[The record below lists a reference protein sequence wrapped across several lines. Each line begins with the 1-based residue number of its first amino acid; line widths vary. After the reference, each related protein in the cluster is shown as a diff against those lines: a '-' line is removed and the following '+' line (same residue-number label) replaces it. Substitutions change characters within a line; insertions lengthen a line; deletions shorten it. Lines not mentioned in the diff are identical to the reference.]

1 MSDDLDQE
9 PERIRVW
16 PDYNDHFNPVK
27 EDWSGGYWDDT
38 DDTRGVEYIHGECF
52 RDLERACDEWAE
64 VSQRN
69 YQRAKSYHKALEY
82 IAANQYGLQGIMEDY
97 PDTDSV
103 EYLQAALKY
112 YTRLANLYQKVAREA
127 ISGAEGLEEV
137 LQDFVR
143 SQHRDAELDAIVDAN
158 IEELYEK

>member
-1 MSDDLDQE
+1 MTDTTHE
-9 PERIRVW
+9 APERIRVW
-16 PDYNDHFNPVK
+16 PDVNGHFNPARP
-27 EDWSGGYWDDT
+27 DWTGGYWDDT
-38 DDTRGVEYIHGECF
+38 NDPLGVEYVHGECF
-52 RDLERACDEWAE
+52 KTLERACAEWAE

-69 YQRAKSYHKALEY
+69 YQRAKSYHEALER
-82 IAANQYGLQGIMEDY
+82 IAANQYGLQSIMEDY

-112 YTRLANLYQKVAREA
+112 YTRLANSYQKTAREA
-127 ISGAEGLEEV
+127 ISGAEGFEEV

-143 SQHRDAELDAIVDAN
+143 SQHRDAELDAIIEAN